1 MSDTNKPGP
10 LTRLTL
16 RLGTFGELLRML
28 SGSGRWWL
36 LPFVGVLAVTSIL
49 LVVVQVIE
57 YAAPFIYTIF

>member
-1 MSDTNKPGP
+1 MINKPNP
-10 LTRLTL
+10 FERLTL

-28 SGSGRWWL
+28 SRSGRWWM
-36 LPFVGVLAVTSIL
+36 LPFVAVLAVTAIL